1 MQFQQVV
8 KLWLLFMV
16 NLSLVLLYAECEKSR
31 TRVQIRDPDIVL
43 HVQVSSHCCYM
54 QLVQQ
59 GVKLWPVVCL
69 TMVIRVGPQV
79 EKSSNLH
86 ITADSTGSIHKN
98 ASGKK
103 FDPKKVRLRW
113 GDSI

>member
-69 TMVIRVGPQV
+69 TMVRDAFV
-79 EKSSNLH
+79 S
-86 ITADSTGSIHKN
+86 
-98 ASGKK
+98 KK
-103 FDPKKVRLRW
+103 CSFFEHCSKGL
-113 GDSI
+113 